1 MSDVLPL
8 APILLQVG
16 DWAELASLAGPVRRD
31 VFVREQGIA
40 EELEWD
46 AMDAACV
53 HCVAF
58 AGDLPVGTGRLL
70 PDAHIGRMA
79 VLADFRHRRIG
90 GMILD
95 RLIDIGRARGD
106 RCLRLNAQQYVTGF
120 YRQRGFVEVGEPFM
134 EAGIAHLAMR
144 LDL

>member
-1 MSDVLPL
+1 MSNVLPL
-8 APILLQVG
+8 PPILLQVG
-16 DWAELASLAGPVRRD
+16 DWAELAALAGPARPA

-40 EELEWD
+40 EDLEWD
-46 AMDAACV
+46 SMDPACV

-79 VLADFRHRRIG
+79 VLADWRRHRVG
-90 GMILD
+90 AMILD
-95 RLIDIGRARGD
+95 RLIDVGRARGD
-106 RCLRLNAQQYVTGF
+106 RCFRLNAQQYVTGF
-120 YRQRGFVEVGEPFM
+120 YRRRGFVEMGEPFM
-134 EAGIAHLAMR
+134 EAGIAHRAMQ